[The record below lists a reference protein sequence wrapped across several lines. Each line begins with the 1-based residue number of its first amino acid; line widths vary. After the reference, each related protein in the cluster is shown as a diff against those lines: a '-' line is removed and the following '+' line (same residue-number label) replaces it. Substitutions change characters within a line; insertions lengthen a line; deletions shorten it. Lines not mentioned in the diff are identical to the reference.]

1 MDDLGVP
8 LFSETSIS
16 SLFRFKFHSRDVPQC
31 VPMDRR
37 HLRAQWLPSAAKVLL
52 RHVDR
57 EKSACFR
64 LQLWWSLSVGF
75 SPVVGRLGPACSN
88 IAFKYI
94 STRIPCQTGGFLQIR
109 WAAPSN
115 DGKEYSEGLRLPGET
130 DFLAYKWRS
139 NISKTSRDHSPK
151 INMRKT
157 YRNPSQPT
165 ESQQLPVESQSVCK
179 CIGRL
184 RCARIWPRPT

>member
-94 STRIPCQTGGFLQIR
+94 STRIPCQTGVRTGLFKHCLQVYKYKNPLPNRGVLTNSLGSTLKR
-109 WAAPSN
+109 WKGVQWGSAFAWGNWLLSLQVEI
-115 DGKEYSEGLRLPGET
+115 KHIK
-130 DFLAYKWRS
+130 DF
-139 NISKTSRDHSPK
+139 SRPFTQ
-151 INMRKT
+151 N
-157 YRNPSQPT
+157 
-165 ESQQLPVESQSVCK
+165 
-179 CIGRL
+179 
-184 RCARIWPRPT
+184 

>member
-1 MDDLGVP
+1 MFPKIVVHQNGWFILENPIKMDDLGVP

-57 EKSACFR
+57 AKSACFR

-75 SPVVGRLGPACSN
+75 SPVVGRLGRGL
-88 IAFKYI
+88 FKHYVQVYFC
-94 STRIPCQTGGFLQIR
+94 TRIAEPNRGVLTNSLGSTLKRWKGVQWGSAFAWGNWLSLQVEI
-109 WAAPSN
+109 
-115 DGKEYSEGLRLPGET
+115 KHIK
-130 DFLAYKWRS
+130 DF
-139 NISKTSRDHSPK
+139 SRPFTQ
-151 INMRKT
+151 N
-157 YRNPSQPT
+157 
-165 ESQQLPVESQSVCK
+165 
-179 CIGRL
+179 
-184 RCARIWPRPT
+184 